1 MKKFIFVLAGLAMSS
16 VAMAGASSF
25 AEFALVTGGEG
36 SSRNSGGKEN
46 GFEFAG
52 AWAFNDNWY
61 IGGVAGQYDQRD
73 AREWTYFDINGGYV
87 KSLNPKTDLTLEGG
101 FWFGENENNSG
112 DKNKN
117 KPKVLEAKAGINT
130 MLSDDFSIFGTLS
143 LVGGDKD
150 CEPGCGNEDITNFI
164 WSLGGA
170 YSFTETISLNVKLV
184 NGVNGVNGQDEV
196 LRVGG
201 RWTF

>member
-1 MKKFIFVLAGLAMSS
+1 MKKFILVLAGLAMSG

-25 AEFALVTGGEG
+25 AEFALVTGGENNA
-36 SSRNSGGKEN
+36 RNSGGKEN

-61 IGGVAGQYDQRD
+61 IGGVAGEYDQRD

-87 KSLNPKTDLTLEGG
+87 KNLSPKTDLTLEGG
-101 FWFGENENNSG
+101 FWFGENTQSG
-112 DKNKN
+112 TPKR
-117 KPKVLEAKAGINT
+117 KPKVLEAKAGIST
-130 MLSDDFSIFGTLS
+130 MVADNFSVFGTLS
-143 LVGGDKD
+143 LIGGDTD
-150 CEPGCGNEDITNFI
+150 DGSSNEDISNLVY
-164 WSLGGA
+164 SLGGA
-170 YSFTETISLNVKLV
+170 YSFTETISMNVKLV

-196 LRVGG
+196 LRIGG

>member
-1 MKKFIFVLAGLAMSS
+1 MKKFIFVLVGLAMSS
-16 VAMAGASSF
+16 IALAGPSSF
-25 AEFALVTGGEG
+25 AEFALVTGGENN
-36 SSRNSGGKEN
+36 SRNSGGKEN

-61 IGGVAGQYDQRD
+61 IGGVAGEYDQRD

-87 KSLNPKTDLTLEGG
+87 RSLSPKTDLTLEGG
-101 FWFGENENNSG
+101 FWFGENTQSG
-112 DKNKN
+112 TPKRE
-117 KPKVLEAKAGINT
+117 PKVLEAKAGVST
-130 MLSDDFSIFGTLS
+130 MVADNFSVFGTLS
-143 LVGGDKD
+143 LIGGDTD
-150 CEPGCGNEDITNFI
+150 DGSSNEDISNLVY
-164 WSLGGA
+164 SLGGA
-170 YSFTETISLNVKLV
+170 YSFTETISMNVKLV

>member
-1 MKKFIFVLAGLAMSS
+1 MKKLVLVLASLALSS
-16 VAMAGASSF
+16 AAFAGNSSY
-25 AEFALVTGGEG
+25 AEFALVTGGENA
-36 SSRNSGGKEN
+36 RNSGGKEN

-52 AWAFNDNWY
+52 AWAFNENWY
-61 IGGVAGQYDQRD
+61 IGGIAGNYVVREG
-73 AREWTYFDINGGYV
+73 REWTYFDINGGYV
-87 KSLNPKTDLTLEGG
+87 KSINPKTDLTLEGG
-101 FWFGENENNSG
+101 FWFGENERNNG
-112 DKNKN
+112 DKEKQ

-130 MLSDDFSIFGTLS
+130 MLSDNLSVFGTLS
-143 LVGGDKD
+143 LIGGDTD
-150 CEPGCGNEDITNFI
+150 AFAGNDDISNFV

-196 LRVGG
+196 LRIGG

>member
-1 MKKFIFVLAGLAMSS
+1 MKKLVLVLASLALSS
-16 VAMAGASSF
+16 AAFAGNSSY
-25 AEFALVTGGEG
+25 AEFALVTGGENN
-36 SSRNSGGKEN
+36 SRNSPGKEN

-52 AWAFNDNWY
+52 AWAFNENWY
-61 IGGVAGQYDQRD
+61 IGGIAGNYDVREG
-73 AREWTYFDINGGYV
+73 REWTYFDINGGYV
-87 KSLNPKTDLTLEGG
+87 KSINPKTDLTLEGG
-101 FWFGENENNSG
+101 FWFGENERNNG
-112 DKNKN
+112 DKEKQ

-130 MLSDDFSIFGTLS
+130 MLSDNLSVFGTLS
-143 LVGGDKD
+143 LIGGDTD
-150 CEPGCGNEDITNFI
+150 AAAGNDDISNFV

-196 LRVGG
+196 LRIGG

>member
-1 MKKFIFVLAGLAMSS
+1 MKKFILVLAGLAMSGI
-16 VAMAGASSF
+16 ALAGPSSF
-25 AEFALVTGGEG
+25 AEFALVTGGENNN
-36 SSRNSGGKEN
+36 RNVSGKEN

-61 IGGVAGQYDQRD
+61 VGGIAGEYDQRED
-73 AREWTYFDINGGYV
+73 REWTYFNVNGGYV
-87 KSLNPKTDLTLEGG
+87 NSLNPKTDLTLEGG
-101 FWFGENENNSG
+101 FWFGENENNDG
-112 DKNKN
+112 DKDKN
-117 KPKVLEAKAGINT
+117 KPKVLEAKAGLST
-130 MLSDDFSIFGTLS
+130 MLSDNFSVFGTLS
-143 LVGGDKD
+143 LVGGDRD
-150 CEPGCGNEDITNFI
+150 TGTNEDISNFVY
-164 WSLGGA
+164 SLGGA